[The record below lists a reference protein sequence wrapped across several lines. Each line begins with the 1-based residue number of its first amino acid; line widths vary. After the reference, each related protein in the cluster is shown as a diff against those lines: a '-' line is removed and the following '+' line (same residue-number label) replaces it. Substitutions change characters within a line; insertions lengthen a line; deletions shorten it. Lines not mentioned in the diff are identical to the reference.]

1 MRYKL
6 LPLLLL
12 LVLAVTGCS
21 GAGTTTQGSQTLE
34 SFTAQTLDG
43 GTFTED
49 DIAAKDLTVMN
60 FWMTTCRPCIN
71 EMPDI
76 AEFEKALPEN
86 VQLVTVCLFGEE
98 DTREVQGVVD
108 ATGYTGTTLLS
119 GDGDFQTLCDAIQ
132 ATPTTVFVNS
142 EGKIVGDPIIGAQ
155 EDFSDTML
163 EAMNTIL
170 TDEGKAAIELD

>member
-1 MRYKL
+1 MKIKL

-12 LVLAVTGCS
+12 LALAVTGCS
-21 GAGTTTQGSQTLE
+21 GAGATTQGAQTLE

-43 GTFTED
+43 GTFTEA

-60 FWMTTCRPCIN
+60 FWMTTCRPCIS

-155 EDFSDTML
+155 EVFSGTML
-163 EAMNTIL
+163 EAMNAIL
-170 TDEGKAAIELD
+170 ADEGKAAIELD